1 MPRGS
6 SRCSHSSR
14 LARGGGSSLCWG
26 IGGLRSGRGVRPAA
40 GRGTAAA
47 FLVTRPSYMTW
58 TSDQERAPSIRIPVT
73 CVNGSAGP
81 NRTTARATLGQAT
94 CSPARPRRRV
104 EPSPRELQMAYLP
117 AEERRRS
124 IIDAAVVVIAS
135 HGLSGATTR
144 RIAEQAEAPLG
155 ALHYCFRNKAELI
168 DLVAERG
175 ATMLREAFDGVDP
188 TRGLEATIR
197 DSVSAYWQ
205 WVQANLGLQLALLEL
220 GMWRIRQAG
229 EDENVYS
236 MYDAFGTDL
245 LKRNLELAV

>member
-1 MPRGS
+1 
-6 SRCSHSSR
+6 
-14 LARGGGSSLCWG
+14 
-26 IGGLRSGRGVRPAA
+26 
-40 GRGTAAA
+40 
-47 FLVTRPSYMTW
+47 
-58 TSDQERAPSIRIPVT
+58 
-73 CVNGSAGP
+73 
-81 NRTTARATLGQAT
+81 
-94 CSPARPRRRV
+94 
-104 EPSPRELQMAYLP
+104 MAYLP

-175 ATMLREAFDGVDP
+175 ATMLREAFDRVDP

-245 LKRNLELAV
+245 LKRNLELAVKAEKSEPAITVEEITRFITHRFDGMILEYAASRDREACQRQADLLADALVLLALPG

>member
-1 MPRGS
+1 
-6 SRCSHSSR
+6 
-14 LARGGGSSLCWG
+14 
-26 IGGLRSGRGVRPAA
+26 
-40 GRGTAAA
+40 
-47 FLVTRPSYMTW
+47 
-58 TSDQERAPSIRIPVT
+58 
-73 CVNGSAGP
+73 
-81 NRTTARATLGQAT
+81 
-94 CSPARPRRRV
+94 
-104 EPSPRELQMAYLP
+104 MAYLP

-245 LKRNLELAV
+245 LKRNLELAVKAEKSEPAITVEEITRFITHRFDGMILEYAASRDREACQRQADLLADALVLLALPG